1 MSWKISLERRR
12 RREMAREDRN
22 RMDPAVTL
30 SRRCG
35 TPSRVSS
42 RERERKKERER
53 EREPFAY
60 PPSTAA
66 IAQRRPES
74 FYEAAN
80 YGVTISARTCAPIN
94 VCIAYCSLPGISPRP
109 RFARSSLYFKSGR
122 IAKRRVP
129 FRNPLRYRVYLET
142 AISFMPVGL
151 RVLDR

>member
-1 MSWKISLERRR
+1 
-12 RREMAREDRN
+12 MAREDRN

-53 EREPFAY
+53 ERERAICI
-60 PPSTAA
+60 STVHGCN
-66 IAQRRPES
+66 AQRRPES

>member
-12 RREMAREDRN
+12 RREMARGSKQNGSRCDFVSTLR
-22 RMDPAVTL
+22 DPQP
-30 SRRCG
+30 CFI
-35 TPSRVSS
+35 
-42 RERERKKERER
+42 ERERKR